1 MKLEFLV
8 KDKDMVKMLMLNE
21 VEYFYNSYLF
31 DLLKKE
37 ALIDEDNK
45 VSNMFYKY
53 VSNAKDIVSDN
64 FVERTDASSNKIY
77 LGLNDN
83 SQRHG
88 FRIEPT
94 ELSMEE
100 KRRVI
105 LKYVYKKSEKKL
117 LTDGVNN
124 IVVMDTHYDGENYV
138 SDEVI
143 RLNKE
148 LSTLYYFERGMFDK
162 VDFDYI
168 NSKFLK
174 IRKIAMFNYSDLME
188 LVEEGRLE
196 RRLATDKVILRK
208 VMKVSCK
215 GKCNFV

>member
-8 KDKDMVKMLMLNE
+8 RDKEMVKMLMLNE
-21 VEYFYNSYLF
+21 VEYFYNSHLF

-37 ALIDEDNK
+37 ALMDGDNK
-45 VSNMFYKY
+45 TSNMFYKY
-53 VSNAKDIVSDN
+53 VSNAKDIVNGSI
-64 FVERTDASSNKIY
+64 VEKIDGSLSKIY

-88 FRIEPT
+88 FKIEPC
-94 ELSMEE
+94 ELSLGE
-100 KRRVI
+100 KRNVI
-105 LKYVYKKSEKKL
+105 LKYVYKKSNKKL

-124 IVVMDTHYDGENYV
+124 IVVMDTHYDGENYI
-138 SDEVI
+138 SEEVV

-148 LSTLYYFERGMFDK
+148 LSSFYYFERGMFDK

-168 NSKFLK
+168 DSKFLK

-188 LVEEGRLE
+188 LLEEERLE
-196 RRLATDKVILRK
+196 RRLTADKEILRK
-208 VMKVSCK
+208 VMKR
-215 GKCNFV
+215 

>member
-8 KDKDMVKMLMLNE
+8 KDKEMVKMLMLNE
-21 VEYFYNSYLF
+21 VEYFYNSHLF

-37 ALIDEDNK
+37 ALMDGDNK
-45 VSNMFYKY
+45 TSNMFYKY
-53 VSNAKDIVSDN
+53 VSNAKDIVNGSI
-64 FVERTDASSNKIY
+64 VERLDGSSNKIY

-88 FRIEPT
+88 FKIEPC
-94 ELSMEE
+94 ELSLEE
-100 KRRVI
+100 KRNVI
-105 LKYVYKKSEKKL
+105 LKYVYKKSNKKL

-124 IVVMDTHYDGENYV
+124 IVVMDIHYDGENYI
-138 SDEVI
+138 SEEVV

-148 LSTLYYFERGMFDK
+148 LTSFYYFERGMFDK

-168 NSKFLK
+168 DSKFLK

-188 LVEEGRLE
+188 LLEEERLE
-196 RRLATDKVILRK
+196 RRLTADKEILRK
-208 VMKVSCK
+208 VMKR
-215 GKCNFV
+215 

>member
-8 KDKDMVKMLMLNE
+8 KDKEMVKMLMLNE
-21 VEYFYNSYLF
+21 VEYFYNSHLF

-37 ALIDEDNK
+37 ALIDGDNK
-45 VSNMFYKY
+45 TSNMFYKY
-53 VSNAKDIVSDN
+53 VSNAKDIVNGSI
-64 FVERTDASSNKIY
+64 VEKIDGSLSKIY

-88 FRIEPT
+88 FKIEPC
-94 ELSMEE
+94 ELSLEE
-100 KRRVI
+100 KRNVI
-105 LKYVYKKSEKKL
+105 LKYVYKKSNKKL

-124 IVVMDTHYDGENYV
+124 IVVMDTHYDGENYI
-138 SDEVI
+138 SEEVV

-148 LSTLYYFERGMFDK
+148 LSSFYYFERGMFDK

-168 NSKFLK
+168 DSKFLK

-188 LVEEGRLE
+188 LLEEERLE
-196 RRLATDKVILRK
+196 RRLTADKEILRK
-208 VMKVSCK
+208 VMKR
-215 GKCNFV
+215 